1 MNESIE
7 RDESSNFIHKHS
19 CNRILPSIAFNI
31 AFEIK
36 ESFVWACK
44 CPECRSTGRQLSF
57 WSVGGHLETFCVCSP
72 FPPSSATL
80 PLHSHPPSTA
90 QQMQMRLISF
100 VSNSDIFN
108 PFSPNSNWEK
118 LTWNVVDGFFEGS
131 RKKEYTVVFCLNP
144 HFVFW
149 RSANVT
155 YVPSRV
161 YVPLEWEFCVS
172 DLKTCP
178 RGW

>member
-1 MNESIE
+1 MKALSATNQAISFTSIVAT
-7 RDESSNFIHKHS
+7 DF
-19 CNRILPSIAFNI
+19 
-31 AFEIK
+31 
-36 ESFVWACK
+36 
-44 CPECRSTGRQLSF
+44 
-57 WSVGGHLETFCVCSP
+57 CSP
-72 FPPSSATL
+72 LHSTLHLKLRNRLYGLANAQSVVKYRTTVVLLVSRRSPRDILCLLPLPPSSATL

-90 QQMQMRLISF
+90 QQMQVQLISF

-118 LTWNVVDGFFEGS
+118 LTWNVVDGFFVGS
-131 RKKEYTVVFCLNP
+131 RKKEYTVAFCLNP